1 MKIDGNILYAP
12 CPCGSGKKFKFC
24 CMQTVRDY
32 LPDNPTQAEVTT
44 EVRKA
49 MQPYGM
55 INDIDPV
62 EDREAI
68 DLMRR
73 GIMERDKRNLDEA
86 LRLFRKSRE
95 MKPKL
100 YTSWNNEATCL
111 WECGRFEDAVKA
123 QKDGLALSSDC
134 NSFGWAQLAEFQY
147 FLGRDEESAESL
159 VRAMS
164 RTTST
169 PALDRRNG

>member
-73 GIMERDKRNLDEA
+73 GVMERDKRNLDEA

-111 WECGRFEDAVKA
+111 WECGRFEDAGDDPPA
-123 QKDGLALSSDC
+123 
-134 NSFGWAQLAEFQY
+134 
-147 FLGRDEESAESL
+147 SA
-159 VRAMS
+159 
-164 RTTST
+164 
-169 PALDRRNG
+169 RRVV